1 MHISQLKNQIPQ
13 LIERSSY
20 PYISVYKYD
29 HVAHIYILR
38 IQMKRYKTKTCQRIA
53 LHWVVRR
60 QLNAVRALARLY
72 LLNLQL

>member
-20 PYISVYKYD
+20 PYISVYQYD
-29 HVAHIYILR
+29 HVVHIYILR
-38 IQMKRYKTKTCQRIA
+38 SHMRRYKTKTCQRIA

-72 LLNLQL
+72 L